1 MANNGNEAAA
11 RSQHTENQSVQ
22 GQSLAQQPQGKIC
35 YGDCFRCSYQQAW
48 MCASMHARRT
58 MRTTEELMEAIGIL
72 TQEIIDLKKQ
82 TADLQGK
89 FDKTE
94 LINPM
99 EETEDVEDDQEE
111 AVDIED
117 EPETE
122 ENEGLPGWATGNIK
136 PSRQS
141 ATDGMKTAKRKR

>member
-1 MANNGNEAAA
+1 MATSDNAAA
-11 RSQHTENQSVQ
+11 PQTQPTDN
-22 GQSLAQQPQGKIC
+22 QPQGKIC

-82 TADLQGK
+82 MADLQGK

-111 AVDIED
+111 TVDIED
-117 EPETE
+117 EAETE
-122 ENEGLPGWATGNIK
+122 ENEDLPEWANRKIK
-136 PSRQS
+136 PSGQL

>member
-1 MANNGNEAAA
+1 
-11 RSQHTENQSVQ
+11 
-22 GQSLAQQPQGKIC
+22 
-35 YGDCFRCSYQQAW
+35 
-48 MCASMHARRT
+48 MHARRT

-72 TQEIIDLKKQ
+72 TQTVTELKAQ
-82 TADLQGK
+82 VSDLQAK

-111 AVDIED
+111 TVDIED

-122 ENEGLPGWATGNIK
+122 GNEDIPGWATGNIK
-136 PSRQS
+136 PLGQS
-141 ATDGMKTAKRKR
+141 ATDGMKTARRKR

>member
-1 MANNGNEAAA
+1 
-11 RSQHTENQSVQ
+11 
-22 GQSLAQQPQGKIC
+22 
-35 YGDCFRCSYQQAW
+35 
-48 MCASMHARRT
+48 MCASMHARRA

-82 TADLQGK
+82 IADLQGK

-99 EETEDVEDDQEE
+99 EETEDVEDEQDET
-111 AVDIED
+111 VDIED
-117 EPETE
+117 ELETE
-122 ENEGLPGWATGNIK
+122 GNEDLPEWATGNIK
-136 PSRQS
+136 TSGQS

>member
-1 MANNGNEAAA
+1 MATSENVAA
-11 RSQHTENQSVQ
+11 QQQQPTDN
-22 GQSLAQQPQGKIC
+22 QPQGKIC

-82 TADLQGK
+82 IADLQGK

-99 EETEDVEDDQEE
+99 EETEDVEDEQKET
-111 AVDIED
+111 VDIED
-117 EPETE
+117 DPETE
-122 ENEGLPGWATGNIK
+122 ENEDFPGWATGNIK
-136 PSRQS
+136 PPGQS

>member
-1 MANNGNEAAA
+1 
-11 RSQHTENQSVQ
+11 
-22 GQSLAQQPQGKIC
+22 
-35 YGDCFRCSYQQAW
+35 
-48 MCASMHARRT
+48 MHARRA

-82 TADLQGK
+82 MADLQGK

-99 EETEDVEDDQEE
+99 EETEDVEYDQEE
-111 AVDIED
+111 TVNIED

-122 ENEGLPGWATGNIK
+122 GKEDLPGWATGIVK
-136 PSRQS
+136 PSGQS
-141 ATDGMKTAKRKR
+141 AKDGMKTSRRKR

>member
-1 MANNGNEAAA
+1 
-11 RSQHTENQSVQ
+11 
-22 GQSLAQQPQGKIC
+22 
-35 YGDCFRCSYQQAW
+35 
-48 MCASMHARRT
+48 MCASMHARRA

-82 TADLQGK
+82 MADLKGK

-99 EETEDVEDDQEE
+99 EENEEPEPEQEE
-111 AVDIED
+111 TVDIED

-122 ENEGLPGWATGNIK
+122 ENEDLPVWATGIVK
-136 PSRQS
+136 PSGQS

>member
-1 MANNGNEAAA
+1 MATSENTAAP
-11 RSQHTENQSVQ
+11 QPQPTDN
-22 GQSLAQQPQGKIC
+22 QPQGKIC

-72 TQEIIDLKKQ
+72 TKEIIDLKKQ
-82 TADLQGK
+82 IADLQGK

-99 EETEDVEDDQEE
+99 EETEEPEPEQEE
-111 AVDIED
+111 TVDIED

-122 ENEGLPGWATGNIK
+122 GNENIPGWARGTAK
-136 PSRQS
+136 PSGQS
-141 ATDGMKTAKRKR
+141 ATDGMKAAKRKR

>member
-1 MANNGNEAAA
+1 MATSDNIAAP
-11 RSQHTENQSVQ
+11 QQQPTDN
-22 GQSLAQQPQGKIC
+22 QPQGKIC

-72 TQEIIDLKKQ
+72 TQTVTELKAQ
-82 TADLQGK
+82 VSDLQAK

-111 AVDIED
+111 TVDIED

-122 ENEGLPGWATGNIK
+122 GNEDIPGWATGNIK
-136 PSRQS
+136 PLGQS